1 MRPCISGF
9 LGIGESYSR
18 LPMEAPEVTVAG
30 RLHLS
35 RWNSGI
41 TVRPNHLGA
50 ALHATAVAASSKTA
64 ISAGTCRPES
74 VVRLPGD
81 RRFESTP
88 LQRRISGELGLAG
101 RPLPAHRPDTASAR
115 VPKVVVELR
124 PTGLVVRWCS
134 ADRAAFLWL
143 TS

>member
-1 MRPCISGF
+1 M
-9 LGIGESYSR
+9 
-18 LPMEAPEVTVAG
+18 TVAG

-115 VPKVVVELR
+115 VPKAVVELR